1 MPITLSPRCSAILL
15 SLTVAACSAF
25 PPTETASARSVRA
38 TLASQIAH
46 PEAVRNTN
54 PVYGLDGAAA
64 LAAQQKYEKS
74 FSKQSADGDTTAPL
88 VQHR

>member
-1 MPITLSPRCSAILL
+1 VSITLSPRCSAVLL
-15 SLTVAACSAF
+15 SFTVAACSTF

-54 PVYGLDGAAA
+54 PVHGLDGAAA

-74 FSKQSADGDTTAPL
+74 FSKHSADGDAAVPL
-88 VQHR
+88 VQRR